1 MNDLEEYR
9 RNKPLIDRIKQL
21 EYQLGKKERKSLVD
35 QKISAEQIENSRL
48 IQKWRMSSS

>member
-21 EYQLGKKERKSLVD
+21 EYQLGKKQRENHYLIKKLVLS
-35 QKISAEQIENSRL
+35 K
-48 IQKWRMSSS
+48 